1 MDGIKE
7 YDFGYA
13 KVRVHPSKM
22 SPEEQRKVYEDA
34 ARKLLRAAQKAHTN
48 KKI

>member
-1 MDGIKE
+1 MEGVKE

-13 KVRVHPSKM
+13 KVIVHPSKM

-34 ARKLLRAAQKAHTN
+34 ARRILRAAQKAN
-48 KKI
+48 KNQKV